1 MSAEFQDLL
10 GEAANLS
17 IITGAAAPVGKWL
30 FHFTNSSEAMRHGRH
45 NLHIAMNVLEALVKE
60 RMPVSDTLILDF
72 RSRHEQCVIAMPLFG
87 CVRLTLCRLTAK
99 VDKLANA
106 MRARVDFWANLNV
119 VKSVKIVR
127 RASFLAQSAEDLRAA
142 VQVCIVVKQLSFILI
157 HVQRASDIARNL
169 RLGNG
174 QLSTSR

>member
-1 MSAEFQDLL
+1 
-10 GEAANLS
+10 
-17 IITGAAAPVGKWL
+17 
-30 FHFTNSSEAMRHGRH
+30 MRHGRH

-72 RSRHEQCVIAMPLFG
+72 RSRHEQ
-87 CVRLTLCRLTAK
+87 LTAK

-142 VQVCIVVKQLSFILI
+142 VQ
-157 HVQRASDIARNL
+157 RASDIARNL

-174 QLSTSR
+174 QLTHYTTDSRLSLLSAWSYVSTPSETGTSGASPVEEEDPDITGHRRSSFCECLTTVKYRHSFI